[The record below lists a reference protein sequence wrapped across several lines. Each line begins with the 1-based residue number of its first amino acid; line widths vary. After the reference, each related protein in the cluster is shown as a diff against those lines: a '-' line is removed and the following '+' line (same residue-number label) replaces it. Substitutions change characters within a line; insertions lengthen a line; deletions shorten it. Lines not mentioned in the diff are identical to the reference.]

1 MTAAHPTRGA
11 TAIRAS
17 VFHAPPCDTSSWQEK
32 SSATGW
38 HRSTTCAS
46 SCDWSRR
53 SGSPS
58 GAVGWGRR
66 LRRCVISGRSRR
78 CPESFK
84 YFSSVLTYTFPR
96 MRVDR
101 RLLALIAVVAVIA
114 IFIDGFAYVYRL
126 ATNQPLTGPLRGVP
140 TLSIPFLGFEQQIFV
155 HKGLDLQGGT
165 HLELEITNVRS
176 GITPSA
182 ARDIAVAI
190 IERRV
195 NSSGYA
201 ESVVRP
207 EGQNRIIVEL
217 PGVNLEQAKQIL
229 GKTSYL
235 TIWKWEPGTPD
246 AATLQQ
252 LNPTDAQKYPGYKP
266 VYTGIDG
273 SMITNASR
281 STDSQTNTPDVTI
294 SFNSKGSDLFCA
306 FTRDRVTHPQ
316 GDPQNKLA
324 IFIDKDL
331 IEDANVISEIC
342 GGTAQ
347 ITGGFTPASAQAL
360 AIQLNSGSLPGTV
373 TLASATEVGATLGA
387 TTVKLSL
394 LAGAFGLAIVIL
406 FMLFYYRLPG
416 VVASLALLLYAAIT
430 LAIFKFFGVTLT
442 LAGLTGFI
450 LSVGMAVDANVLI
463 FERVKE
469 ELRGGRTLGAAME
482 AGVHRAW
489 PAIRHSN
496 ISTLITCFV
505 LYFFGAPLIK
515 GFAITLAIGVLV
527 SMFSAIVTT
536 QQFLQVLAGLRPA
549 RRLALYGVQ
558 APKAA

>member
-1 MTAAHPTRGA
+1 
-11 TAIRAS
+11 
-17 VFHAPPCDTSSWQEK
+17 
-32 SSATGW
+32 
-38 HRSTTCAS
+38 
-46 SCDWSRR
+46 
-53 SGSPS
+53 
-58 GAVGWGRR
+58 
-66 LRRCVISGRSRR
+66 
-78 CPESFK
+78 
-84 YFSSVLTYTFPR
+84 

-101 RLLALIAVVAVIA
+101 RLLALIAVIAVIA
-114 IFIDGFAYVYRL
+114 LFIDGFAYVYRL
-126 ATNQPLTGPLRGVP
+126 ATNQPLTGPIRGTP

-176 GITPSA
+176 GMAPSD
-182 ARDIAVAI
+182 ARDIAVSI

-195 NSSGYA
+195 NGSGYA

-217 PGVNLEQAKQIL
+217 PGVDLEHAKQVL

-252 LNPTDAQKYPGYKP
+252 LNPQAAQTYSGYKP

-281 STDSQTNTPDVTI
+281 STDSNNLPDVTI
-294 SFNSKGSDLFCA
+294 SFNQPGSDLFCA

-331 IEDANVISEIC
+331 VEDANVIQEIC

-347 ITGGFTPASAQAL
+347 ITGGFTAASAQAL
-360 AIQLNSGSLPGTV
+360 AIQLNSGALPGTV
-373 TLASATEVGATLGA
+373 SLASATEVGATLGA
-387 TTVKLSL
+387 STVKLSL

-406 FMLFYYRLPG
+406 FMLLYYRLPG
-416 VVASLALLLYAAIT
+416 VVASIALLLYAAIA

-469 ELRGGRTLGAAME
+469 ELRAGRTLGAAME

-489 PAIRHSN
+489 PAIRDSN

-515 GFAITLAIGVLV
+515 GFAITLAIGVAV
-527 SMFSAIVTT
+527 SMFSAVVTT
-536 QQFLQVLAGLRPA
+536 QQFLQILAGLRPA
-549 RRLALYGVQ
+549 RRLAFYGVS

>member
-1 MTAAHPTRGA
+1 
-11 TAIRAS
+11 
-17 VFHAPPCDTSSWQEK
+17 
-32 SSATGW
+32 
-38 HRSTTCAS
+38 
-46 SCDWSRR
+46 
-53 SGSPS
+53 
-58 GAVGWGRR
+58 
-66 LRRCVISGRSRR
+66 
-78 CPESFK
+78 
-84 YFSSVLTYTFPR
+84 

-101 RLLALIAVVAVIA
+101 RALALIAVVAVIA
-114 IFIDGFAYVYRL
+114 LFIDGFAYVYRL
-126 ATNQPLTGPLRGVP
+126 ATNQPLTGPIRGTP
-140 TLSIPFLGFEQQIFV
+140 TLSIPFLGFEQQIYV

-176 GITPSA
+176 GITDSA

-207 EGQNRIIVEL
+207 EGRNRIIVEL

-235 TIWKWEPGTPD
+235 TVWKWVPGTPD
-246 AATLQQ
+246 ATLLQQ
-252 LNPTDAQKYPGYKP
+252 LNPKDVQKYPGYKP
-266 VYTGIDG
+266 EYTGIDG

-281 STDSQTNTPDVTI
+281 STDTQTNQPDVSI
-294 SFNSKGSDLFCA
+294 SFNQPGSDLFCA
-306 FTRDRVTHPQ
+306 FTRERVAHPQ

-331 IEDANVISEIC
+331 VEDANVISEIC
-342 GGTAQ
+342 GGSAI
-347 ITGGFTPASAQAL
+347 ITGGFTAASAQAL
-360 AIQLNSGSLPGTV
+360 AIQLNSGSLPGTISI
-373 TLASATEVGATLGA
+373 ASATEVGATLGA
-387 TTVKLSL
+387 STVKLSL
-394 LAGAFGLAIVIL
+394 LAGAFGLAVVIL
-406 FMLFYYRLPG
+406 FMLLYYRLPG
-416 VVASLALLLYAAIT
+416 VVASIALLLYAGIA

-469 ELRGGRTLGAAME
+469 ELRAGRTLGAAME

-489 PAIRHSN
+489 PAIRDSN

-515 GFAITLAIGVLV
+515 GFAITLAIGVGV
-527 SMFSAIVTT
+527 SMFSAVVTT
-536 QQFLQVLAGLRPA
+536 QQFLQILARPRSSRKRWTHSTSRQRCSRPA
-549 RRLALYGVQ
+549 RTGC
-558 APKAA
+558 

>member
-1 MTAAHPTRGA
+1 
-11 TAIRAS
+11 
-17 VFHAPPCDTSSWQEK
+17 
-32 SSATGW
+32 
-38 HRSTTCAS
+38 
-46 SCDWSRR
+46 
-53 SGSPS
+53 
-58 GAVGWGRR
+58 
-66 LRRCVISGRSRR
+66 
-78 CPESFK
+78 
-84 YFSSVLTYTFPR
+84 

-101 RLLALIAVVAVIA
+101 RLLFLIGIIALLALFV
-114 IFIDGFAYVYRL
+114 DGFAYIYRA
-126 ATNQPLTGPLRGVP
+126 ATNQPLTGKIRGIP
-140 TLSIPFLGFEQQIFV
+140 TLNIGFLGFSQQIYV

-176 GITPSA
+176 GTPVRE
-182 ARDIAVAI
+182 ARDIAVQI
-190 IERRV
+190 VERRV

-207 EGQNRIIVEL
+207 EGDNRILVEL

-235 TIWKWEPGTPD
+235 TIWEWVPGTPD
-246 AATLQQ
+246 AKTLQE
-252 LNPTDAQKYPGYKP
+252 LNPTDANKYQGYKP
-266 VYTGIDG
+266 QFTQIDG
-273 SMITNASR
+273 SMITSASR
-281 STDSQTNTPDVTI
+281 STDPNTNLPDVQF
-294 SFNSKGSDLFCA
+294 SFNNTGNDRFCNL
-306 FTRDRVTHPQ
+306 TRDRVSHPQ
-316 GDPQNKLA
+316 NTPENKIA

-331 IEDANVISEIC
+331 VEDANVQSEIC
-342 GGTAQ
+342 GGTGI
-347 ITGGFTPASAQAL
+347 ITGGFTAASAQAL
-360 AIQLNSGSLPGTV
+360 AVQLNSGALPGTI
-373 TLASATEVGATLGA
+373 TLVSSTEVGATLGA
-387 TTVKLSL
+387 STVKLSL

-406 FMLFYYRLPG
+406 FMLLYYRLPG
-416 VVASLALLLYAAIT
+416 VVASVALLLYAAIA
-430 LAIFKFFGVTLT
+430 LSIFKIFGVTLT
-442 LAGLTGFI
+442 LAGLAGFI

-469 ELRGGRTLGAAME
+469 ELRAGRTLGASME
-482 AGVHRAW
+482 AGVRRAW
-489 PAIRHSN
+489 PAIRDSN

>member
-1 MTAAHPTRGA
+1 
-11 TAIRAS
+11 
-17 VFHAPPCDTSSWQEK
+17 
-32 SSATGW
+32 
-38 HRSTTCAS
+38 
-46 SCDWSRR
+46 
-53 SGSPS
+53 
-58 GAVGWGRR
+58 
-66 LRRCVISGRSRR
+66 
-78 CPESFK
+78 
-84 YFSSVLTYTFPR
+84 

-126 ATNQPLTGPLRGVP
+126 ATNQPLTGPIRGVP
-140 TLSIPFLGFEQQIFV
+140 TLSIPFLGFEQQIYV

-176 GITPSA
+176 GITPQA

-229 GKTSYL
+229 GRTSYL
-235 TIWKWEPGTPD
+235 TVWKWVPGTVD
-246 AATLQQ
+246 AALLQQ
-252 LNPTDAQKYPGYKP
+252 LNPKDAQKYAPQYKP
-266 VYTGIDG
+266 QYTGIDG

-281 STDSQTNTPDVTI
+281 STDTQTNQPDVSI
-294 SFNSKGSDLFCA
+294 SFNQPGSDLFCA
-306 FTRDRVTHPQ
+306 FTRERVAHPQ

-331 IEDANVISEIC
+331 VEDANVISEIC
-342 GGTAQ
+342 GGSAI

-360 AIQLNSGSLPGTV
+360 AVQLNSGALPGTV
-373 TLASATEVGATLGA
+373 SLASATEVGATLGA
-387 TTVKLSL
+387 STVKLSL
-394 LAGAFGLAIVIL
+394 LAGAFGLTIVIL
-406 FMLFYYRLPG
+406 FMLLYYRLPG
-416 VVASLALLLYAAIT
+416 VVASIALLLYAAIA
-430 LAIFKFFGVTLT
+430 LAIFKLFGVTLT

-469 ELRGGRTLGAAME
+469 ELRSGRTLGAAME

-489 PAIRHSN
+489 PAIRDSN

-515 GFAITLAIGVLV
+515 GFAITLAIGVGV
-527 SMFSAIVTT
+527 SMFSAVVTT
-536 QQFLQVLAGLRPA
+536 QQFLQILAGLRPA
-549 RRLALYGVQ
+549 RRLAFYGVQ

>member
-1 MTAAHPTRGA
+1 
-11 TAIRAS
+11 
-17 VFHAPPCDTSSWQEK
+17 
-32 SSATGW
+32 
-38 HRSTTCAS
+38 
-46 SCDWSRR
+46 
-53 SGSPS
+53 
-58 GAVGWGRR
+58 
-66 LRRCVISGRSRR
+66 
-78 CPESFK
+78 
-84 YFSSVLTYTFPR
+84 

-101 RLLALIAVVAVIA
+101 RLLALIAAVAVIA
-114 IFIDGFAYVYRL
+114 LFIDGFAYIYRI
-126 ATNQPLTGPLRGVP
+126 TTSQPLSGPIRGTP
-140 TLSIPFLGFEQQIFV
+140 TLNIGFLGFSQQIYV

-176 GITPSA
+176 TSTVTQ

-201 ESVVRP
+201 EAVVRP
-207 EGQNRIIVEL
+207 EGSNRIIVEL

-235 TIWKWEPGTPD
+235 TIWKWVPGTPD

-266 VYTGIDG
+266 EFTHIDG

-281 STDSQTNTPDVTI
+281 STDPNTNLPDVQI
-294 SFNSKGSDLFCA
+294 SFNSQGSDLFCT
-306 FTRDRVTHPQ
+306 FTRDRVSHPQ
-316 GDPQNKLA
+316 GTPENKLA

-331 IEDANVISEIC
+331 VEDANVISEIC
-342 GGTAQ
+342 GGSAI
-347 ITGGFTPASAQAL
+347 ITGGFTAASAQAL
-360 AIQLNSGSLPGTV
+360 AIQLNSGALPGTISI
-373 TLASATEVGATLGA
+373 ASATEVGATLGA

-406 FMLFYYRLPG
+406 FMLLYYRLPG
-416 VVASLALLLYAAIT
+416 VVASLALLLYAGIA
-430 LAIFKFFGVTLT
+430 LAIFKLFGVTLT
-442 LAGLTGFI
+442 LAGLAGFI
-450 LSVGMAVDANVLI
+450 LSIGMAVDANVLI
-463 FERVKE
+463 FERLKE
-469 ELRGGRTLGAAME
+469 ELRAGRTLGAAME

-489 PAIRHSN
+489 PAIRDSN

-515 GFAITLAIGVLV
+515 GFAITLAIGVGV

-536 QQFLQVLAGLRPA
+536 QQFLQILAGLRPA
-549 RRLALYGVQ
+549 RRLGLYGVQ